1 MLHLFISQSW
11 IASRNARRLYFACAL
26 MAICLTGELLTSRAE
41 FWASLLSS
49 SASPVVGFF
58 VRLLIFLSIV
68 GAALLT
74 IAMWYFWFGFDTS
87 SWIKKALWLLPLY
100 LLVPIGPILYYF
112 FVYSRNDLLRKG
124 LTIFEKDRTLA
135 GASLS

>member
-1 MLHLFISQSW
+1 
-11 IASRNARRLYFACAL
+11 
-26 MAICLTGELLTSRAE
+26 MAICLTGELLTSHAE
-41 FWASLLSS
+41 FWASLLAP
-49 SASPVVGFF
+49 SASPIAGFF

-112 FVYSRNDLLRKG
+112 FAYRRNDLVRNG
-124 LTIFEKDRTLA
+124 PTVFEKDRTLA